1 MNIQSL
7 FIFLSYFTVSQQSFI
22 RNPFIRQNIRKNETL
37 EHVIINK
44 RDENY
49 KKVSVLSRRDLIT
62 LAQIWFTIT
71 MFTFP
76 VVTFPYQN

>member
-1 MNIQSL
+1 MNIYSL

-37 EHVIINK
+37 EYVIVNK
-44 RDENY
+44 KNEDY
-49 KKVSVLSRRDLIT
+49 KKVNVLSRRDLIT

>member
-1 MNIQSL
+1 MNIYSL
-7 FIFLSYFTVSQQSFI
+7 FIFLSYFTVSHQSFI
-22 RNPFIRQNIRKNETL
+22 RNPFIRQDNRKNNTL

-71 MFTFP
+71 LFTFP